1 MSVEER
7 IRYLLRAAMR
17 AEQEGAE
24 RTARALR
31 RMAEEARPL
40 EVSVTVPL
48 VHPEMGC
55 CTE

>member
-7 IRYLLRAAMR
+7 IRYLLRAAVR
-17 AEQEGAE
+17 AEREGSE
-24 RTARALR
+24 RAARALR

-40 EVSVTVPL
+40 DISVNLPL
-48 VHPEMGC
+48 VRPEMGC